1 MEPADYL
8 ARLQIDGP
16 ALAATARQAPHAKV
30 ETCPGW
36 DVTAL
41 LGHMSSIHRWAAE
54 MLRTRAGKRVSRRD
68 LEGPPSAPEAVLEWY
83 SVGLTQL
90 TTALNQI
97 DPDDQVWNWRPDGD
111 RRARFW
117 HRRMANETAVHRW
130 DAQAAAGD
138 AQPIDGGLAVD
149 GIDEYF
155 ELFLAN
161 GLRQQPVAALNGSIH
176 LHATDIEGE
185 WWLGLE
191 PDRIERRHEHAKADA
206 AVRGPASELLLW
218 LWNRRPDDSA
228 ELQTFG
234 NPVILDHFRAFAF

>member
-1 MEPADYL
+1 MEPAAYL
-8 ARLQIDGP
+8 ARLQNDGP
-16 ALAATARQAPHAKV
+16 ALAAAARQAPHA
-30 ETCPGW
+30 EIGTCPGW
-36 DVTAL
+36 DMSTLV
-41 LGHMSSIHRWAAE
+41 GHMSSIHRWATE
-54 MLRTRAGKRVSRRD
+54 MLRTRASRRVSRRD
-68 LEGPPSAPEAVLEWY
+68 LEGAPSGADAVLEWY
-83 SVGLTQL
+83 GVGLAEL

-97 DPDDQVWNWRPDGD
+97 DPDDEVWNWRPDGD

-130 DAQAAAGD
+130 DAQAAAND
-138 AQPIDGGLAVD
+138 AQPIDAALAVD

-155 ELFLAN
+155 ELFLA
-161 GLRQQPVAALNGSIH
+161 GQLHQQPVAALNGSMH

-185 WWLGLE
+185 WWLGLA

-206 AVRGPASELLLW
+206 ALRGPASELLLW

-234 NPVILDHFRAFAF
+234 NPRILDHFRALAF